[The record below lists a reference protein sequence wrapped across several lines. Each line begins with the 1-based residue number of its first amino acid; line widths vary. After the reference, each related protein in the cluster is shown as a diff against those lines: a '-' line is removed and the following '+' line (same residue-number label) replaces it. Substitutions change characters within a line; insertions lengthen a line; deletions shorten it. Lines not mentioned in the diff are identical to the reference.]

1 MKYAFEITYEDS
13 EETLVVGDFDIH
25 DEYEQCLEHLIRDE
39 SIPDLHEI
47 EEIKIIQKK
56 FVAIVDPN
64 DYHASFFE
72 D

>member
-13 EETLVVGDFDIH
+13 EETLVVGEFNKPTD
-25 DEYEQCLEHLIRDE
+25 YKQCLENLIRDE

-72 D
+72 G

>member
-1 MKYAFEITYEDS
+1 MKYAFEIIYEDS
-13 EETLVVGDFDIH
+13 EETLVVGSFDELT
-25 DEYEQCLEHLIRDE
+25 DYKQCLEHLIRDE
-39 SIPDLHEI
+39 NIPDVREI

-72 D
+72 G